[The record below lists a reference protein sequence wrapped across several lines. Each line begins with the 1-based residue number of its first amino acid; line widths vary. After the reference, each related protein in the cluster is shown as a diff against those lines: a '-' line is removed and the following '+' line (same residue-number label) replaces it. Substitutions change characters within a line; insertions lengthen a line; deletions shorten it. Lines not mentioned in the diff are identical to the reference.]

1 MGMIATYAK
10 CVRIHEIPEC
20 NPPVV
25 KADVL
30 IFDGVIERYDWN
42 NHRRRKEIMK
52 LVDYRTYFKDER
64 EDTSWESLCK
74 FYGANPY

>member
-1 MGMIATYAK
+1 MGAIYTYARAIK
-10 CVRIHEIPEC
+10 IHEIGGT
-20 NPPVV
+20 NPVIT

-30 IFDGVIERYDWN
+30 LSTGVIEHYDWN
-42 NHRRRKEIMK
+42 NHRHRKEIMK

-74 FYGANPY
+74 FYGANP

>member
-1 MGMIATYAK
+1 MGMITTYAR
-10 CVRIHEIPEC
+10 CVRIHEIPGC

-30 IFDGVIERYDWN
+30 ISDGVIEHYDWN
-42 NHRRRKEIMK
+42 NHRHRKEIMK

-64 EDTSWESLCK
+64 EDASWESLCK
-74 FYGANPY
+74 FYGANL